1 MGLFLLA
8 VALVLGGAAAT
19 RCPAA
24 CVCDNLRAHVL
35 CLNRNL
41 TAVPGSVPEVGEE
54 PGEDRDG
61 EGLQPLRLMWCF
73 A

>member
-8 VALVLGGAAAT
+8 VALVLGGTAAT

-41 TAVPGSVPEVGEE
+41 MAVPGSIPEVGEE
-54 PGEDRDG
+54 LGDDRDG
-61 EGLQPLRLMWCF
+61 EGLQTPRLMWCF